1 MARDFNVGDVLIY
14 QLESGY
20 GLLKVLAID
29 ENQEDT
35 IWHLAAFEDLFLD
48 AETADLALQTPDA
61 MGYSVQHLA
70 LTNRAF
76 ESTQTS
82 KMTNFPVTKEE
93 ENIVRAWRE
102 SANRQIHDRSIRL
115 MLGYR

>member
-1 MARDFNVGDVLIY
+1 MARDFNAGDVLIY

-29 ENQEDT
+29 EAAEET
-35 IWHLAAFEDLFLD
+35 VWHVAAFEDFFLD

-61 MGYSVQHLA
+61 MAYSVPHLA

-82 KMTNFPVTKEE
+82 KMTNFPITPEE
-93 ENIVRAWRE
+93 QNIVHAWRDAA
-102 SANRQIHDRSIRL
+102 SRQIHDRSIRL

>member
-1 MARDFNVGDVLIY
+1 MARDFTAGDVLIF

-29 ENQEDT
+29 ETPDET
-35 IWHLAAFEDLFLD
+35 IWHVAAFEDLFLD
-48 AETADLALQTPDA
+48 AETADLALQTPDQMA
-61 MGYSVQHLA
+61 YGYPHLA

-82 KMTNFPVTKEE
+82 KMTNFPLTKEE
-93 ENIVRAWRE
+93 QNIVQAWRE
-102 SANRQIHDRSIRL
+102 SPARRIHDRSIRL
-115 MLGYR
+115 LLGYR